1 MNEPWS
7 IQLFG
12 GLRIRQ
18 SERLITR
25 FRTQKTGALLA
36 FLAYHRQ
43 QSHARDVLIE
53 MFWPDTTPE
62 SGRHNLS
69 HALSSLRHQLE
80 PPGVPAGAVLVAD
93 RFSVEL
99 NPEAFTT
106 DVADFERALRAAT
119 QARNTPD
126 QMPLL
131 TQALEKY
138 TGPLLPD
145 YDEEWIALE
154 QERLAQRFQQA
165 ATQLM
170 ALREKAGDGEGALE
184 IARRTVSLDPLR
196 EESNRELLRLLAA
209 TGQLEAALRHYREYE
224 RVLERELGEEPGSA
238 LRQMA
243 GQIEAQLAQSR
254 PPLDLRAVAAMAT
267 PVPAAP
273 RHIALPAGTVTFLI
287 TDIEGSTALWEK
299 AGDAFRSALSRH
311 HALLRGEFRRQGG
324 QEVKEAG
331 DSFLVVF
338 AGVADALACAIACQR
353 SLDTQPWPEEV
364 GGLLRVRMALHTGD
378 VELEAGEYHALL
390 LHRAA
395 RMLAAAHGG
404 QILCSEATAGLLK
417 GDLGPQVQ
425 LKDLGVWRLRDLEE
439 PERLFQAVYP
449 EMASAEFPPLH
460 ASPAQRAHLPLQ
472 FTRFFGREAEIARI
486 GEMLASP
493 ETRLLTLTGPGG
505 TGKTRLCIEAAGRF
519 SETFAGAIWF
529 VPLADLSDPG
539 LIPQTI
545 LQAMSLPLTGG
556 QEPLEQLVTALT
568 NQSTLLLL
576 DNFEHLVAGGA
587 EVVQTLLSRV
597 PTLQCLVTSRQTLNL
612 PGEGEFA
619 VAPLPIPNGSDTPER
634 LSLFESVRLFV
645 DRAQAAKPDFR
656 ITNSNAPAVAEL
668 CDRLEG
674 IPLAIELAAARA
686 LVLTPSQMLVQLGSR
701 FEFLVSRKRGIA
713 ERQRTLRATV
723 DWSYRL
729 LAPDVQRF
737 FAQLC
742 VFRGGWTPEAA
753 EAVCEEPLALDMLAQ
768 LRECSLVTTQ
778 ESESGIRFR
787 MLESL
792 REFGRDRLLE
802 SGESETTRRRQRDYF
817 LRFAEETAPRLRAAK
832 GAVWFQRVET
842 EHDNLRAALEWC
854 LAQKNDEQNDAAVG
868 LRFCE
873 ALYNFWFS
881 GFYLREAR
889 HYLTNALSRAADL
902 GRTKERAVALGQC
915 GLFTWFQGDSD
926 VALPLL
932 QEALAMSK
940 ELGDM
945 EGVAEALHSLAWV
958 ASSQRDYA
966 RARTLLE
973 ESRALSQQSGD
984 RNGLAQSLHS
994 LGILAEYEGDYPK
1007 ARLLYEQSLDLFR
1020 ELGNHWRVAWV
1031 LHGLGFLALCGQD
1044 FARARS
1050 LLKESLALFC
1060 DGEVRWGEVRS
1071 LERFAN
1077 LAMAEGQATRAV
1089 RLLGAAAAA
1098 REAIGWPLPPS
1109 AREEQDQI
1117 SAAARSKLDGETFA
1131 VAWSE
1136 GQVMSLEQ
1144 AVAYAFQ
1151 DG

>member
-18 SERLITR
+18 SERVITR

-36 FLAYHRQ
+36 FLAYHSQ
-43 QSHARDVLIE
+43 KSQAREVLIE

-99 NPEAFTT
+99 SPEAFTT
-106 DVADFERALRAAT
+106 DVADFERALRTAT
-119 QARNTPD
+119 QARNAPD

-131 TQALEKY
+131 AQALETYK
-138 TGPLLPD
+138 GPLLPD
-145 YDEEWIALE
+145 YDEDWIVPE

-165 ATQLM
+165 AAQLIG
-170 ALREKAGDGEGALE
+170 LREKAGDTEGALE
-184 IARRTVSLDPLR
+184 IARRAVSLDPVR
-196 EESNRELLRLLAA
+196 EEANRELLRLLTA
-209 TGQLEAALRHYREYE
+209 TGQIEAALRHYREYA
-224 RVLERELGEEPGSA
+224 RVLDRELGEEPGSA

-254 PPLDLRAVAAMAT
+254 PPLDLRTVAAMTTAL
-267 PVPAAP
+267 PPASAQ
-273 RHIALPAGTVTFLI
+273 RRALPAGTVTFLL

-299 AGDAFRSALSRH
+299 AGDAFRSALSTH
-311 HALLRGEFRRQGG
+311 HALLRREFRRHGG

-338 AGVADALACAIACQR
+338 AGAGDALACAVACQR
-353 SLDTQPWPEEV
+353 LLDTQPWPTEV
-364 GGLLRVRMALHTGD
+364 GNGLRVRMALHTGD
-378 VELEAGEYHALL
+378 VELEAGEYHGLL

-404 QILCSEATAGLLK
+404 QILCSEASAGLLK

-425 LKDLGVWRLRDLEE
+425 LKDLGVWRLRDVEE

-460 ASPAQRAHLPLQ
+460 ASPARRAHLPLQ
-472 FTRFFGREAEIARI
+472 FTRFFGREAEITRI
-486 GEMLASP
+486 GERLASP

-519 SETFAGAIWF
+519 SETFTGAIWF

-545 LQAMSLPLTGG
+545 LRALSLPLTGS

-568 NQSTLLLL
+568 NQPTLLLL
-576 DNFEHLVAGGA
+576 DNFEQVVAGGGA

-597 PTLQCLVTSRQTLNL
+597 STLQCLVTSRQTLNL
-612 PGEGEFA
+612 PGEVEFA

-634 LSLFESVRLFV
+634 LSVFESVRLFV
-645 DRAQAAKPDFR
+645 DRAQGAKPDFR
-656 ITNSNAPAVAEL
+656 ITSSNAPAVAEL

-686 LVLTPSQMLVQLGSR
+686 LVLTPSQMLVQLGNR

-729 LAPDVQRF
+729 LAPDIQRF

-742 VFRGGWTPEAA
+742 VFRGGWTAEAA
-753 EAVCEEPLALDMLAQ
+753 ESVCDEALALDLLAQ
-768 LRECSLVTTQ
+768 LRECSLVTIQ
-778 ESESGIRFR
+778 ESEGGIRFR

-792 REFGRDRLLE
+792 REYAEAQL
-802 SGESETTRRRQRDYF
+802 SEQERGSARARHAAFF
-817 LRFAEETAPRLRAAK
+817 LALAEEAEPQLTGPEQAAWFHRL
-832 GAVWFQRVET
+832 ET
-842 EHDNLRAALEWC
+842 EHDNLRAALTWC
-854 LAQKNDEQNDAAVG
+854 ESSGDSGAQTG
-868 LRFCE
+868 LRLSG
-873 ALYNFWFS
+873 ALWRFWTVRGHF
-881 GFYLREAR
+881 REGRAWYVTALGAEGANAR
-889 HYLTNALSRAADL
+889 TRARAKALLGAGVLAGMQGDYPAAD
-902 GRTKERAVALGQC
+902 ALIEEC
-915 GLFTWFQGDSD
+915 LSIYR
-926 VALPLL
+926 
-932 QEALAMSK
+932 
-940 ELGDM
+940 ELGDRQGIAASLYSLDNFD
-945 EGVAEALHSLAWV
+945 ESLAIYRELGDRRGIAASLNSLGQVAFSHGDYVSARSLFEESLVIRRELGDRRGVAASLSYLGNV
-958 ASSQRDYA
+958 AAIHQ
-966 RARTLLE
+966 
-973 ESRALSQQSGD
+973 
-984 RNGLAQSLHS
+984 
-994 LGILAEYEGDYPK
+994 GDYVS
-1007 ARLLYEQSLDLFR
+1007 ACSLYEQSLTIHV
-1020 ELGNHWRVAWV
+1020 ELG
-1031 LHGLGFLALCGQD
+1031 
-1044 FARARS
+1044 
-1050 LLKESLALFC
+1050 
-1060 DGEVRWGEVRS
+1060 
-1071 LERFAN
+1071 
-1077 LAMAEGQATRAV
+1077 
-1089 RLLGAAAAA
+1089 
-1098 REAIGWPLPPS
+1098 
-1109 AREEQDQI
+1109 
-1117 SAAARSKLDGETFA
+1117 
-1131 VAWSE
+1131 
-1136 GQVMSLEQ
+1136 
-1144 AVAYAFQ
+1144 
-1151 DG
+1151 